1 MAESDITILPK
12 ELQPFVLRILSTVV
26 EELQRGH
33 TVPSAFFLGS
43 ASGEIHCVELDS
55 RTYESK
61 LASAKTA
68 KNLAYYVNALFVITL
83 SESWGLPDGY
93 TVEQSDA
100 VLAKYGSIGAYP
112 GKTDLLFLHMESQDG
127 TFAGRAHILPCPPS
141 KKKRRLGA
149 FTWFKSDKTAGILT
163 GILPNKTSSA
173 DASNS
178 AQ

>member
-12 ELQPFVLRILSTVV
+12 ELQPFVLRILATVV

-55 RTYESK
+55 HTYESK

-68 KNLAYYVNALFVITL
+68 RNLAYYVNALFVITL

-93 TVEQSDA
+93 TVEQSDE
-100 VLAKYGSIGAYP
+100 VLAKYGSIGAFP
-112 GKTDLLFLHMESQDG
+112 GKTDLLFLHMEAREG

-149 FTWFKSDKTAGILT
+149 FTWFESDHAAGILT
-163 GILPNKTSSA
+163 GILPSKPPT
-173 DASNS
+173 ASTPPS
-178 AQ
+178 TQ